1 MYVTGDT
8 IIRFA
13 TVLGALGTLGA
24 LLYRSFHWME
34 QQKAQQAEIEN
45 IKKEQC
51 VICYGL
57 LATLDGLKQLGANG
71 NVSDAYQRL
80 EKSLNRKALFMN
92 WLVNMKIV
100 SVTNIIMVKNG
111 FGKFNIW
118 VVLLVRLWD

>member
-24 LLYRSFHWME
+24 LLYRSFRWME

-51 VICYGL
+51 VIATGFWQHWTGSSS
-57 LATLDGLKQLGANG
+57 LAQTAMSVMPIRDW
-71 NVSDAYQRL
+71 
-80 EKSLNRKALFMN
+80 KS
-92 WLVNMKIV
+92 I
-100 SVTNIIMVKNG
+100 
-111 FGKFNIW
+111 
-118 VVLLVRLWD
+118 

>member
-1 MYVTGDT
+1 MRCKGRVFRDTGQGAKIT
-8 IIRFA
+8 

-80 EKSLNRKALFMN
+80 EKHLNQSAHE
-92 WLVNMKIV
+92 
-100 SVTNIIMVKNG
+100 
-111 FGKFNIW
+111 
-118 VVLLVRLWD
+118 

>member
-24 LLYRSFHWME
+24 LLYRSFRWME

-51 VICYGL
+51 GYML
-57 LATLDGLKQLGANG
+57 RAFG
-71 NVSDAYQRL
+71 NTGRAQAAW
-80 EKSLNRKALFMN
+80 RK
-92 WLVNMKIV
+92 
-100 SVTNIIMVKNG
+100 
-111 FGKFNIW
+111 
-118 VVLLVRLWD
+118 RQCQ

>member
-71 NVSDAYQRL
+71 
-80 EKSLNRKALFMN
+80 RK
-92 WLVNMKIV
+92 
-100 SVTNIIMVKNG
+100 
-111 FGKFNIW
+111 FGKKLSEIC
-118 VVLLVRLWD
+118 

>member
-24 LLYRSFHWME
+24 LLYRSFRWME
-34 QQKAQQAEIEN
+34 QQKAQQAEKAEE
-45 IKKEQC
+45 KC

-80 EKSLNRKALFMN
+80 EKHLNQSAHE
-92 WLVNMKIV
+92 
-100 SVTNIIMVKNG
+100 
-111 FGKFNIW
+111 
-118 VVLLVRLWD
+118 